1 MLDTKGTNIPIWQKA
16 SKLGETVFFRVHL
29 DKRYPPLCSLVD
41 LHSNDT
47 TEYGEDQTI
56 TCSSLQSFLEEG
68 DSLEESVVASP
79 SAADAGSVLALQEA
93 VTAYAKD
100 NVALVKKAFYSS
112 VFWESRRGAI
122 DVFFLLKLV
131 MVLSIFLY
139 WFSCFFFRGVK
150 VG

>member
-29 DKRYPPLCSLVD
+29 DTRYPPLCSLVD
-41 LHSNDT
+41 LHRNDT

-79 SAADAGSVLALQEA
+79 SADAGSVLALQEA

-100 NVALVKKAFYSS
+100 NVALVKKS
-112 VFWESRRGAI
+112 
-122 DVFFLLKLV
+122 FLLLCYLGVTQWRHCMVFLLMLV
-131 MVLSIFLY
+131 MVLSIFL
-139 WFSCFFFRGVK
+139 
-150 VG
+150 

>member
-79 SAADAGSVLALQEA
+79 SAAGSVLALQEA

-100 NVALVKKAFYSS
+100 NVALVKKAFYFS
-112 VFWESRRGAI
+112 VIWELHSGAI
-122 DVFFLLKLV
+122 A
-131 MVLSIFLY
+131 
-139 WFSCFFFRGVK
+139 WCFC
-150 VG
+150 